1 MKSNLSE
8 FRSLVRDLDEQ
19 FWWTGWRLSAMKP
32 KSVFTGLLF
41 NFTVPLTLCAD
52 FLFFY
57 MIFFQTS
64 ERFIVVQQMWALI
77 AVSDIFVR
85 AVRRMVY
92 WDEMETLLNWF
103 DDVFAQEY
111 SPEYLEIV
119 NKHLERMVYLIRF
132 GIRLVFYFPM
142 RESHFY

>member
-1 MKSNLSE
+1 
-8 FRSLVRDLDEQ
+8 
-19 FWWTGWRLSAMKP
+19 
-32 KSVFTGLLF
+32 
-41 NFTVPLTLCAD
+41 
-52 FLFFY
+52 
-57 MIFFQTS
+57 
-64 ERFIVVQQMWALI
+64 MWALI